1 MRLFLIIFCIIAST
15 SSAFAEPINY
25 DDPSV
30 HQERFVPS
38 KQYIDGYKNNKKN
51 GRSASKRPNDFRN
64 PNYDLEVGVK
74 GGYRT
79 SELKWNIAGG
89 PAGTSPNILS
99 ELQWKEINGY
109 QFEPSIEY
117 TQKTGQL
124 KGLNLQASINKSI
137 TTSGNNQDSDYDGN
151 NRTLEYSRSNNSS
164 NAGHAEGFSA
174 SIGYAFDLSND
185 RKKNVTRF
193 VALVGYS
200 MQNQKFVQR
209 DGMQTLTDP
218 FQIPP
223 RVQPVGPFPNL
234 RSSYDMELSMP
245 FVGAELS
252 SYFADVHHLKVK
264 ARYSQGT
271 YDGTGHWNL
280 RSDFAQPDSFKQDA
294 DGSGFMFGAEYGWE
308 FYPRT
313 QLTLSSNYNYFKT
326 DHGKDITY
334 GPSGAI
340 SSFTRFNRAEWQSID
355 YMAGLNY
362 RF

>member
-1 MRLFLIIFCIIAST
+1 MRSLLVIFCIIAST
-15 SSAFAEPINY
+15 SSAFAAPVNY
-25 DDPSV
+25 EDPNV

-38 KQYIDGYKNNKKN
+38 KQYVDGYKNNKNN
-51 GRSASKRPNDFRN
+51 GRSASKKPSNLRN

-79 SELKWNIAGG
+79 SELKWNIAGNTS
-89 PAGTSPNILS
+89 GTSPNILS

-124 KGLNLQASINKSI
+124 RGLNLQASINKSI
-137 TTSGNNQDSDYDGN
+137 TTSGENQDSDYAGN
-151 NRTLEYSRSNNSS
+151 NRTGEFSRSNNSS

-193 VALVGYS
+193 VTLVGYS
-200 MQNQKFVQR
+200 MQNQKFAIR
-209 DGMQTLTDP
+209 DGFQT
-218 FQIPP
+218 IPAD
-223 RVQPVGPFPNL
+223 GAFPNL
-234 RSSYDMELSMP
+234 RSSYDIELSAP

-252 SYFADVHHLKVK
+252 SYFADVHHLKFK
-264 ARYSQGT
+264 ARYSKGT
-271 YDGTGHWNL
+271 YNGTGNWNL
-280 RSDFAQPDSFKQDA
+280 RSDFAHPESFKHDA
-294 DGSGFMFGAEYGWE
+294 DGDGFMFGAEYGWE
-308 FYPRT
+308 FYPHT

-326 DHGKDITY
+326 DHGLDLTY
-334 GPSGAI
+334 FSNGAI
-340 SSFTRFNRAEWQSID
+340 GATRLNEAEWHSID
-355 YMAGLNY
+355 YMAGLSY